1 MFKKIFISV
10 VIFAVMTGLTIYTDN
25 RSRRPLEKIPV
36 SPVSHESVTQP
47 ETNQF
52 KTATAFYLTS
62 RLIGRQGNQMFVY
75 ATLVGLARAQNRVPF
90 VDDARDLMTM
100 FRISHVKNYID
111 TKGWHEVGEIEYAT
125 FDPRFMTLPPQNV
138 RVSGYLQCWRYFQ
151 HAQDEIRREFTFTPP
166 VQKEVDQVL
175 STYRGRY
182 NNHVIVGVHIRR
194 GDFLVPPFKDY
205 GYGVPNASYFTK
217 AFAKMRSMLPKQNIT
232 FLVASED
239 LVWCQQNLNE
249 SGIRFLPKG
258 SAGSH
263 FAILSSCD
271 HVILSGGTFGWWIGW
286 LANGITIYFSNFV
299 IDNTPL
305 HKGFTEADYYPPG
318 WIGLDN

>member
-1 MFKKIFISV
+1 MFKKNFISV

-25 RSRRPLEKIPV
+25 RSRWPLEKISV
-36 SPVSHESVTQP
+36 TPVSHESITQP
-47 ETNQF
+47 ETNQS

-111 TKGWHEVGEIEYAT
+111 TTGWHEVREIEYAT

-166 VQKEVDQVL
+166 VQKELNVVL
-175 STYRGRY
+175 HEGLRQ
-182 NNHVIVGVHIRR
+182 IEVH
-194 GDFLVPPFKDY
+194 
-205 GYGVPNASYFTK
+205 A
-217 AFAKMRSMLPKQNIT
+217 AKVRDIT

-249 SGIRFLPKG
+249 SGIRFCQKG
-258 SAGSH
+258 AQSH

-271 HVILSGGTFGWWIGW
+271 HDSVGALSAGGSAGCVASPFTSRT
-286 LANGITIYFSNFV
+286 LSLTT
-299 IDNTPL
+299 TPL